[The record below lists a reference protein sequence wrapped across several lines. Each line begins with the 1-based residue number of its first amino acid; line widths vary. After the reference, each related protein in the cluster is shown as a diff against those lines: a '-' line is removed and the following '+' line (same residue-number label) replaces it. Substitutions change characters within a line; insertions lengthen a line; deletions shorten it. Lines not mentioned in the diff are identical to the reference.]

1 MRLSIAKAPCGRA
14 GNLSRHQFA
23 NRRPR
28 KLAATNGNRVVALFN
43 FVKKL
48 RTDSQSAGIYGS
60 QKREDYDRDD
70 VEHYFNYTG
79 MLAVEGTYDR
89 LNQLLESG
97 VEPVDLL
104 LLMACAEGDKPKIE
118 ELLMAGARADV
129 KVQHSHRHETKIIE
143 DASCDTRLT
152 EFTRGPAEPRRL
164 DCCGSCQERRSQGDP
179 GQPSI
184 DVIEGAVRVET

>member
-1 MRLSIAKAPCGRA
+1 MRLSIASTPCGRA
-14 GNLSRHQFA
+14 VNLSRHQFDS
-23 NRRPR
+23 RRPR

-129 KVQHSHRHETKIIE
+129 KVHQTHQRETTTTE
-143 DASCDTRLT
+143 DARCDIRLT
-152 EFTRGPAEPRRL
+152 EFSLGPAEPRRL
-164 DCCGSCQERRSQGDP
+164 DCSGSCQERRSQGDL

-184 DVIEGAVRVET
+184 DVIEGAVKVET